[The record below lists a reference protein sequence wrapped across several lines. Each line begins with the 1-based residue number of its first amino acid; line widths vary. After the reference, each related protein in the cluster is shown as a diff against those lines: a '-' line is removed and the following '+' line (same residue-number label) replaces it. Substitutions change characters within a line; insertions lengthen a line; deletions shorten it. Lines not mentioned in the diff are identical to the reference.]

1 MKKNKTRHDVKLDPY
16 ESEILEAY
24 ETGKLIPVESDIDFQ
39 TIAKKTIKMNKKIN
53 IRIADNDLNALKRR
67 AAREGIPYQTLIRSI
82 LHKYASGFLKDSF
95 NA

>member
-1 MKKNKTRHDVKLDPY
+1 MNKDKKKYDAKLDPY

-24 ETGKLIPVESDIDFQ
+24 ETGKLIMDESDIDFQ
-39 TIAKKTIKMNKKIN
+39 AIAKNTIKTNKKIN

-95 NA
+95 NT

>member
-24 ETGKLIPVESDIDFQ
+24 ETGKLIPMESDIDFQ